1 MNYLFLIVVLAIL
14 NIASATVTAN
24 DDGVLVLTDANFDEA
39 IAENGKFI
47 FTFEIFLLTQFLY

>member
-47 FTFEIFLLTQFLY
+47 FTF